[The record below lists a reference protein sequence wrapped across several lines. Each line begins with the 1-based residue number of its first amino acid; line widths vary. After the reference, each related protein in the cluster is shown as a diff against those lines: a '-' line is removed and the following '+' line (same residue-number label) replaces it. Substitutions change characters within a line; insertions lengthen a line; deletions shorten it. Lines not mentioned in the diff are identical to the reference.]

1 MSLRPPGKLLL
12 NADNYLGQF
21 RYALNED
28 DFWQR
33 QHQKN
38 DFKCRQHEQLHPGRR
53 YFRIR
58 EWEAVQK
65 EFKGVHGCGTYP
77 GITTDALIWKYGP
90 TVSHESGV
98 GWYCSRSAFSLTES
112 DQP

>member
-1 MSLRPPGKLLL
+1 MSSRTPRALLL

-21 RYALNED
+21 RYALSED

-38 DFKCRQHEQLHPGRR
+38 DFKCRQDELLHPGRR

-58 EWEAVQK
+58 EWEAARN
-65 EFKGVHGCGTYP
+65 EFKAAHDCGTYP
-77 GITTDALIWKYGP
+77 GITMDALTWKYGP

-98 GWYCSRSAFSLTES
+98 GWYCSRWAFTDGE
-112 DQP
+112 